1 MIPGLIDN
9 IDDRGPSSTEGGI
22 KNRPGHQ
29 KKPPRKPT
37 NAPAAVSLS
46 LFASAPRPPTG
57 DDGVAMGG
65 AARRAGEVARFV
77 AGVWVSFWSFPLA
90 TLAGWV
96 RSFDVVRHP
105 CDHLEW

>member
-1 MIPGLIDN
+1 MIPGLI
-9 IDDRGPSSTEGGI
+9 ISIIEAPHQWRGGLRIGRVA
-22 KNRPGHQ
+22 K
-29 KKPPRKPT
+29 KKPPAQTDER
-37 NAPAAVSLS
+37 AGGRLS

-57 DDGVAMGG
+57 DDGAAMGG

-77 AGVWVSFWSFPLA
+77 AGVWVFFWSFPLA

-96 RSFDVVRHP
+96 RSFDVVRHR